1 METIFVAALKEETP
15 KLSKFHHTGVGKI
28 NASIKLMELINMY
41 KPAQII
47 NYGTAGSF
55 KKDIS
60 GLIECTTFVQHDMDA
75 RGLLDFKLGETPFD
89 PISKIILSHEGYICA
104 TGDKFV
110 KNKLEMDCDIV
121 DMEAYALAKICKI
134 KDIDFKCFKYIS
146 DYANHDS
153 SNDRIENCHKGA
165 SDFLSLYPDCK

>member
-89 PISKIILSHEGYICA
+89 PISKIILSDKGYICA
-104 TGDKFV
+104 TGDRFV
-110 KNKLEMDCDIV
+110 KNKLEINCDIV
-121 DMEAYALAKICKI
+121 DMEAYALAKICKLHAI
-134 KDIDFKCFKYIS
+134 EFKCFKYIS
-146 DYANHDS
+146 DYANDDS
-153 SNDRIENCHKGA
+153 SNDWIENCNKGA
-165 SDFLSLYPDCK
+165 EMFLSLGPSCK